1 MPPAAGAAIAPIETP
16 SYSML
21 FSPAASSLASP
32 TVELQVHWEPAQIRS
47 ELRMATTI
55 LSHRGLKL
63 AAKWTSEQLVGL
75 VRTDGTMDSSTAGGG
90 DMATM
95 KGLHAEMSQLQD
107 RDWYAK
113 SLLEL
118 GEYLHAASVLSQPND
133 DVTCMTP
140 PLEDAS
146 HYGIYLRAYALYL
159 AGERRKEQDYL
170 ELQRYE
176 RRDAYTHPYD
186 CSLRFLNTPHRLPL
200 LLSSCHFDISVKP
213 KNKNALA
220 IPT

>member
-1 MPPAAGAAIAPIETP
+1 MLFCCCDHYITLRIDPIAILVKQPHIHTLSSCWRCYCTHCNNSIMPPAAVTGLAPIETP

-32 TVELQVHWEPAQIRS
+32 SVELQVHWEPAQIRS

-63 AAKWTSEQLVGL
+63 AAKWASEQLVGL
-75 VRTDGTMDSSTAGGG
+75 VKTDGTMDSSTAGGEI
-90 DMATM
+90 ATM
-95 KGLHAEMSQLQD
+95 KGLHMELTQLQD

-133 DVTCMTP
+133 DVTSMTP

-146 HYGIYLRAYALYL
+146 TYGIYLRAYALYL

-170 ELQRYE
+170 ELQR
-176 RRDAYTHPYD
+176 
-186 CSLRFLNTPHRLPL
+186 
-200 LLSSCHFDISVKP
+200 
-213 KNKNALA
+213 
-220 IPT
+220 

>member
-1 MPPAAGAAIAPIETP
+1 MPPAAAPAIAPIETP

-75 VRTDGTMDSSTAGGG
+75 VRTDGTMDSSTAGGEI
-90 DMATM
+90 ATM

-146 HYGIYLRAYALYL
+146 NYGIYLRAYALYL

-176 RRDAYTHPYD
+176 RIDAYKHHPYY
-186 CSLRFLNTPHRLPL
+186 CSLRLIHISSLASSIIFLP
-200 LLSSCHFDISVKP
+200 F
-213 KNKNALA
+213 
-220 IPT
+220 

>member
-1 MPPAAGAAIAPIETP
+1 MPPAAATGIAPVETP

-32 TVELQVHWEPAQIRS
+32 SVELQVHWEPAQIRS

-75 VRTDGTMDSSTAGGG
+75 VRTDGTMDSSTAGGEI
-90 DMATM
+90 AM
-95 KGLHAEMSQLQD
+95 KGLHAEMTQLQD

-118 GEYLHAASVLSQPND
+118 GEYLHAAAVLSQPND

-146 HYGIYLRAYALYL
+146 SYGIYLRAYALYL

-176 RRDAYTHPYD
+176 RIYA
-186 CSLRFLNTPHRLPL
+186 
-200 LLSSCHFDISVKP
+200 
-213 KNKNALA
+213 
-220 IPT
+220 

>member
-1 MPPAAGAAIAPIETP
+1 MPPAAATTIAPVETP

-63 AAKWTSEQLVGL
+63 AAKWVSEQLVGL
-75 VRTDGTMDSSTAGGG
+75 VRTDGTMDSSAAGGEI
-90 DMATM
+90 ATM
-95 KGLHAEMSQLQD
+95 KGLHAEMTQLQD

-118 GEYLHAASVLSQPND
+118 GEYLHAAAVLSQPND

-146 HYGIYLRAYALYL
+146 AYGIYLRAYALYL

-176 RRDAYTHPYD
+176 RRYYACKP
-186 CSLRFLNTPHRLPL
+186 SLTINCNPRRLIHI
-200 LLSSCHFDISVKP
+200 SS
-213 KNKNALA
+213 LA
-220 IPT
+220 SYIIHLPF